1 VAEFIIH
8 ALPVLRGILAIA
20 PLPGSG
26 GDYAADL
33 AHLKDWQPAMVVT
46 MTTPAEMVAAGA
58 DRLGRDVGFMGSR
71 WVHVATPDYGVP
83 DAEAMRNWAR
93 AEPIALSALR
103 GGGRVLIHCRGGCGR
118 SGMAALRLM
127 IAAGDAPEAA
137 LERLRALRPCAVE
150 TSAQMRWARKG
161 GSDSAS
167 VDRKKG

>member
-1 VAEFIIH
+1 MTGFVVH

-26 GDYAADL
+26 GDYDADL

-46 MTTPAEMVAAGA
+46 MSTSAEMVAAGA
-58 DRLGRDVGFMGSR
+58 GNLGRDVGFMGSR
-71 WVHVATPDYGVP
+71 WVHVATPDFGVP
-83 DAEAMRNWAR
+83 DRDAMQNWAR

-103 GGGRVLIHCRGGCGR
+103 GGGRVLIHCKGGCGR

-161 GSDSAS
+161 GSESTNS
-167 VDRKKG
+167 GREKR